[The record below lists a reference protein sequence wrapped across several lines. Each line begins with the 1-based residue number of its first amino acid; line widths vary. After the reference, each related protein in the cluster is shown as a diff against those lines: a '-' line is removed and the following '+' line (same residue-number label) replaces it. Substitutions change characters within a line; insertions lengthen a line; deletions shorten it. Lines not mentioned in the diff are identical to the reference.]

1 MFTDRIDR
9 RRWEKWKGPILL
21 AAVVLVLSAI
31 RPYLNTVILALPTAL
46 QLLLGM
52 LILMA
57 VPVFAYMQRSDDDF
71 HSFDVLIFASLAMLL
86 LAMMRIVPDVTSTLT
101 VAFAVAAMIVLF
113 GRTAWKSLSN
123 RRTV

>member
-1 MFTDRIDR
+1 M
-9 RRWEKWKGPILL
+9 LL
-21 AAVVLVLSAI
+21 AAVLLVLPAI
-31 RPYLNTVILALPTAL
+31 RPYLNTAILALPTAL

-57 VPVFAYMQRSDDDF
+57 VPVFAYMQMSDDDLY
-71 HSFDVLIFASLAMLL
+71 SFDVLIFASLAMLL
-86 LAMMRIVPDVTSTLT
+86 LAVMRIVPDVTSTLA
-101 VAFAVAAMIVLF
+101 VAFAVAAVIVLF